1 MGRTL
6 WKPWLRAAV
15 IVLVSLVLGVTV
27 VAIWWTPE
35 ERLWAGGMY
44 LLTCG
49 LFGLAVL
56 GALFSRGRWREV
68 CIGAGLFGV
77 VYLYMALPHS
87 RIPHREEPRIEFV
100 TDQFLNA
107 LRPLVPL
114 RSSRIVSKAR
124 ILEALERPIAMRF
137 IEETPLEDVLK
148 YIAMATSTPDHPG
161 IPIYVAPAA
170 LQAAER
176 TLQSTVSI
184 DLQGVPLKTTLR
196 LCLEQLGLVYR
207 VEDGCLQITIEDL
220 IEDRED
226 TRLESDDPFLIV
238 GHCLLALIAAG
249 IGGVLALL
257 VAAASRDR
265 PGRTRADDALR
276 LPLGP
281 RNRRRSAP
289 REVRIM
295 RKIRFTIGGLMA
307 VVLVLAIGLA
317 ALRIANGTWAGL
329 VLLLTHGMLGLAIL
343 GVILCK
349 GAERAWWLGFAVFEW
364 GYLNFVTRTWGLLIR
379 GLPTLNLLEWLRSK
393 YGLVPDMT
401 SNPRFDEGVAFAQIG
416 HCLWALL
423 AGILGGVLARLSSR
437 QQPRVPGV
445 PSPPRRK
452 QAERPGSDGSGRRS
466 ARWRAWS
473 CSGQS

>member
-1 MGRTL
+1 MRKIRFTIGGLMAVVLVLALGFAALKSPNPIWAGVFWALTHGALGLAILAIFLRKGVERVWWLGFAVFEGGYLRVASSWMWGMLSGSLPTLRLSLWLRLKLGAVSQLSPNKLLPEDMVMFAQIAQCLWALLAGILGGVLARALLASAAVGPEWPGPLGSGTARTL

-35 ERLWAGGMY
+35 EGLWAGGMY

-107 LRPLVPL
+107 LRRLVPP
-114 RSSRIVSKAR
+114 RSSRIASKGR

-137 IEETPLEDVLK
+137 FEETPLEDVLK
-148 YIAMATSTPDHPG
+148 YIAMATSTPDHAG
-161 IPIYVAPAA
+161 IPIYVNPGG
-170 LQAAER
+170 LQAAEKN
-176 TLQSTVSI
+176 LQSTVSI

-238 GHCLLALIAAG
+238 GHCLLALIAAA
-249 IGGVLALL
+249 IGGVLAPL
-257 VAAASRDR
+257 VSALSRGRPDR
-265 PGRTRADDALR
+265 PEAK
-276 LPLGP
+276 
-281 RNRRRSAP
+281 NAP
-289 REVRIM
+289 V
-295 RKIRFTIGGLMA
+295 
-307 VVLVLAIGLA
+307 
-317 ALRIANGTWAGL
+317 
-329 VLLLTHGMLGLAIL
+329 
-343 GVILCK
+343 
-349 GAERAWWLGFAVFEW
+349 
-364 GYLNFVTRTWGLLIR
+364 
-379 GLPTLNLLEWLRSK
+379 
-393 YGLVPDMT
+393 
-401 SNPRFDEGVAFAQIG
+401 
-416 HCLWALL
+416 
-423 AGILGGVLARLSSR
+423 
-437 QQPRVPGV
+437 
-445 PSPPRRK
+445 
-452 QAERPGSDGSGRRS
+452 SGRSHRPEES
-466 ARWRAWS
+466 SEAGPEGGPQHA
-473 CSGQS
+473 